1 MRRKTRHVMRPL
13 FPPWSNTVFRVVLA
27 VLAGGAGGGLLT
39 LLLYKRTPLATG
51 QHEPVT
57 QPIEFDHRHHVADDG
72 IDCRYCHNT
81 VETSSSAGFPATSVC
96 MNCHAQIWNQSPY
109 LDLVRQSYFSGKP
122 IEWKKVHRL
131 PDFVYFNH
139 SIHVAKGVGCV
150 TCHGRVDQMAEIR
163 QGPSM
168 QMSWCLECHRD
179 PKPNIRTQKYITAM
193 IEQAPGQGE
202 TDTHS
207 SDSGFNTAQDPQTM

>member
-1 MRRKTRHVMRPL
+1 
-13 FPPWSNTVFRVVLA
+13 VLA
-27 VLAGGAGGGLLT
+27 LLAGGAGGGLLT
-39 LLLYKRTPLATG
+39 LLLYKRTPLATL

-81 VETSSSAGFPATSVC
+81 VETSSSAGYPATSVC

-163 QGPSM
+163 QGPNM
-168 QMSWCLECHRD
+168 QMSWCIDCHRD
-179 PKPNIRTQKYITAM
+179 PKPNIRPRQFITAM
-193 IEQAPGQGE
+193 VEQAPGQGE
-202 TDTHS
+202 IEAHHS
-207 SDSGFNTAQDPQTM
+207 ESGFNTAQDPQTMNDVHSRTSCTTCHR